1 MTAFVIVSAVMLAAA
16 LVWLTLPLL
25 RPKAPVDAAGTRVER
40 RTSTAIVAIALSGLA
55 IALYVGL
62 SNWDWKT
69 VETETAKNASVED
82 MLKGLEAKLAA
93 NPKDVE
99 GWLMLGRSY
108 TAMSR
113 FGRAADAYQQ
123 AYDLTRGENVDAII
137 GLGEALAL
145 TDEASL
151 AGRAGQLFDA
161 ALQKAPNHPKALWYG
176 SMAALQTGNLRL
188 GRDRLQL
195 MLAQNPPEQIRGVIE
210 RQVQDLNSQLGEG
223 GAAATAAPGMQGPAP
238 NSAAGTPTG
247 PGRIIKVAIRIAP
260 DIQKQLSG
268 PLPLFVL
275 ARDPQGGGPPLAVQ
289 RHSSAEAPLNVEL
302 SERDAMIAARSIA
315 TVPRVQVVARLSKSG
330 APQAQ
335 SGDFYGAADYEFA
348 KDTGTLQIT
357 IDRSVP

>member
-1 MTAFVIVSAVMLAAA
+1 VTAFVIVCAVMLAAA

-25 RPKAPVDAAGTRVER
+25 RPKAPVDAASTRTER
-40 RTSTAIVAIALSGLA
+40 RTASIVVAISLSA
-55 IALYVGL
+55 VAVAMYVGL
-62 SNWDWKT
+62 SNWNWKA

-82 MLKGLEAKLAA
+82 MLKSLEAKLAA
-93 NPKDVE
+93 NPKDVD
-99 GWLMLGRSY
+99 GWLLLGRSY
-108 TAMSR
+108 TALSR

-151 AGRAGQLFDA
+151 SGRAGQLFDA

-176 SMAALQTGNLRL
+176 SMAALQANNLKL

-210 RQVQDLNSQLGEG
+210 RQVQDLNAQLGEG
-223 GAAATAAPGMQGPAP
+223 PAAATTPPGMQPPAPNAATAAPSGQ
-238 NSAAGTPTG
+238 S
-247 PGRIIKVAIRIAP
+247 RSIKVAVKIAP

-268 PLPLFVL
+268 ALPLFVL
-275 ARDPQGGGPPLAVQ
+275 ARDPQAGGPPLAVQ
-289 RHSSAEAPLNVEL
+289 RHSSAEAPLNLEL
-302 SERDAMIAARSIA
+302 SERDAMIATRTIA
-315 TVPRVQVVARLSKSG
+315 SVPRVKVVARLSKTG

-335 SGDFYGAADYEFA
+335 SGDFYGEADYEFA